1 MKIILAS
8 SSPFRKA
15 LLERLKIEFTV
26 VNPDIN
32 ENLAIESH
40 QSLVETLSAQKA
52 QQVGILHPDAFCIG
66 CDTIAT
72 MGKIRLGKPLNFET
86 AMQQLLSM
94 SGQTIHFYTGI
105 ALHCASKNTLFKK
118 TIITEVLFRKLTP
131 AMITHYLNTEE
142 PYQSCG
148 AFKSE
153 TLGTALIHK
162 CQSDDP
168 TGIIGLPLITLCDMF
183 EQAGVSIFGGERVY

>member
-8 SSPFRKA
+8 SSPYRKT

-32 ENLAIESH
+32 EDLAIESH
-40 QSLVETLSAQKA
+40 HTLVETLSVQKA
-52 QQVGILHPDAFCIG
+52 QQVGKLHPDAFCIG

-72 MGKIRLGKPLNFET
+72 MGTMRLGKPLNFET

-105 ALHCASKNTLFKK
+105 ALHCASKNVLLKK
-118 TIITEVLFRKLTP
+118 AIITEVLFRKLTP
-131 AMITHYLNTEE
+131 AMITHYLKTEE

-153 TLGTALIHK
+153 TLGTALIQK

-168 TGIIGLPLITLCDMF
+168 TAIIGLPLITLCDML
-183 EQAGVSIFGGERVY
+183 EKANVSVLGE